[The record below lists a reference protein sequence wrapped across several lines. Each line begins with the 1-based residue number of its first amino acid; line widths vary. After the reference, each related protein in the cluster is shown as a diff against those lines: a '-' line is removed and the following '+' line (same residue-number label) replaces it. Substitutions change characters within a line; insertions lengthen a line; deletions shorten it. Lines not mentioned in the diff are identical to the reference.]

1 MKTWSAIF
9 NFFAIWILILMMG
22 VFYHHIDAIQTDY
35 DTAVLRQ
42 VTEFAGE
49 AAFNSAIVE
58 SGDIDMDYTNLGN
71 VSLNPSESLKIF
83 EDIVCL
89 SYGMSINDKNRA
101 YIESCIPSAIMCTYD
116 GYYIT
121 QLMEDNM
128 AELKWSIK
136 IPYTI
141 DVKNIAGK
149 DYTLALRMDNED
161 CFVLA
166 NDTSNGLD
174 TGYTSYNDD
183 VWLVPSYTP
192 YNNDAGGAGFQDSV
206 LNKNIANA
214 KINST
219 ITDALSYSISQI
231 SECRGGKNYNYRV
244 YLPADTTFTGINSV
258 NGPSLIILLSGGDF
272 AGKASVSEAA
282 ISGLKA
288 VARSWVVGYKDN
300 ITGQRLYCY
309 DGQLSNEAISSGTIT
324 VNDKP
329 FSTVQDAAKA
339 GYYPDYSRLTLPIK
353 K

>member
-42 VTEFAGE
+42 VIEFAGE

-89 SYGMSINDKNRA
+89 SYGMSINDENRVH
-101 YIESCIPSAIMCTYD
+101 IESYIPSAIMCTYD

-141 DVKNIAGK
+141 DVKDAAEK
-149 DYTLALRMDNED
+149 DYTVALRMDNED

-166 NDTSNGLD
+166 NDTSNGLVSS
-174 TGYTSYNDD
+174 YTSYNNDD
-183 VWLVPSYTP
+183 
-192 YNNDAGGAGFQDSV
+192 GGAGFQDRV